1 MTVNKRGPEMNEHER
16 QPCGASGMDVLGAWA
31 LAAVVFLG
39 LLLLSIA

>member
-1 MTVNKRGPEMNEHER
+1 MTVNKRSQDMNEYER
-16 QPCGASGMDVLGAWA
+16 QPYGASGMDVLGAWA